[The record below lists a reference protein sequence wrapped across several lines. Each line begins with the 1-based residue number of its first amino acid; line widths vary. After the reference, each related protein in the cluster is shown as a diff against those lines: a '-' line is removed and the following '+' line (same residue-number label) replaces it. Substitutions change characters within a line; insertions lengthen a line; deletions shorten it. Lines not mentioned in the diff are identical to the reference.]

1 MGMKMQ
7 RVRLFIISAFALF
20 SANTFSQVNYNAEI
34 GVSGGGSYYLGDANS
49 QLFNNMQQA
58 YSGFFRYNLNS
69 RLALK
74 AEFTKV
80 NQIVGPN
87 NSFVNK
93 TVNIGDLCAEFN
105 FFDLEINESNRF
117 GKKFSPFIF
126 TGIGIMTDVYA
137 NQKAPEACLPFGVG
151 IKLKLAER
159 WNFSVQWSNRLLFSD
174 NLEDNPK
181 YNNSDN
187 LNGSN
192 VFNNDLLSTITV
204 GISFNFWEKR
214 CNCLNNTLK

>member
-1 MGMKMQ
+1 MR
-7 RVRLFIISAFALF
+7 RVRLFIISVFALF
-20 SANTFSQVNYNAEI
+20 SANTFSQVNYNIEI

-58 YSGFFRYNLNS
+58 YSGFFRYNLNP
-69 RLALK
+69 RFAFK

-80 NQIVGPN
+80 SQIVGPN

-105 FFDLEINESNRF
+105 FFDLEIHESNRF
-117 GKKFSPFIF
+117 CKKFSPFIF
-126 TGIGIMTDVYA
+126 TGIGIMTDVYT

-151 IKLKLAER
+151 MKLKLAER
-159 WNFSVQWSNRLLFSD
+159 WNLSVQWSNRLLFSD

-192 VFNNDLLSTITV
+192 VFNNDLLSTITF

-214 CNCLNNTLK
+214 CNCLNNNLK

>member
-1 MGMKMQ
+1 MKIK
-7 RVRLFIISAFALF
+7 RVRLFIISVFVLF

-58 YSGFFRYNLNS
+58 YSAFFRYNLNP
-69 RLALK
+69 RFALK
-74 AEFTKV
+74 AELTKV

-93 TVNIGDLCAEFN
+93 AVNIGDLCAEFN

-117 GKKFSPFIF
+117 CKKFSPFIF
-126 TGIGIMTDVYA
+126 TGIGMMTDVYT

-159 WNFSVQWSNRLLFSD
+159 WNLSAKWSNWLLFSD

-181 YNNSDN
+181 YNNSNN

-192 VFNNDLLSTITV
+192 LFNNDLLSTITV
-204 GISFNFWEKR
+204 GVSFNFLEKR
-214 CNCLNNTLK
+214 CNCLNNTFK